1 MNKQTLVLI
10 AEFVFEN
17 RENVPEG
24 FYVNINMV
32 LKNIY
37 IHGNDLVEFHK
48 LLDQNDNFVSE
59 QIKLRFFPKPSYF
72 SLVLD
77 LLSFAPFVF

>member
-24 FYVNINMV
+24 FYININML

-37 IHGNDLVEFHK
+37 VHGNDLVKFHE
-48 LLDQNDNFVSE
+48 LLDQNDNLVTQ

-72 SLVLD
+72 ALVLD
-77 LLSFAPFVF
+77 FLSFAPFVF

>member
-1 MNKQTLVLI
+1 MNKRTLILI

-24 FYVNINMV
+24 FYVNINMI

-37 IHGNDLVEFHK
+37 IHGNDLAELHE
-48 LLDQNDNFVSE
+48 LLAQNDNLVSQ

-72 SLVLD
+72 ALVLD